1 MLRQTA
7 AFLLIR
13 AENLPGIIMVSALL
27 CGYFL
32 DHLRGFY
39 IANRRKQN
47 GGKMSTVYKR
57 RVATAELGGRL

>member
-7 AFLLIR
+7 AFRLIR

-32 DHLRGFY
+32 NHLRGFC
-39 IANRRKQN
+39 IEDRRKQN
-47 GGKMSTVYKR
+47 GGKMSTVYSCR
-57 RVATAELGGRL
+57 GATAEPGGRL